1 MLPKD
6 VKRVRENFQ
15 IHDIN
20 ETIKVTCQPS
30 ASLFK
35 DSHCQTECQQTDSR
49 KQLQDGFTQTEQPE
63 ENSNHPIV
71 ATSIKLLP
79 AVCAFLSSQDP
90 IADDIIRIRWI
101 SAVEYM
107 LTGLYRCVALP
118 DANRKKSWDTP
129 LRWCSFGVYSIM
141 LHCQCISV
149 FMMGWLN
156 TVIHNTI
163 AISWS

>member
-1 MLPKD
+1 MKLSKLRVNLQLPCLKT
-6 VKRVRENFQ
+6 VIVRLNANKQTAGSSFRM
-15 IHDIN
+15 
-20 ETIKVTCQPS
+20 
-30 ASLFK
+30 ASP
-35 DSHCQTECQQTDSR
+35 
-49 KQLQDGFTQTEQPE
+49 KQNNQKKILIT
-63 ENSNHPIV
+63 PIV

-163 AISWS
+163 VHNHQSRDLSIFNQWHK